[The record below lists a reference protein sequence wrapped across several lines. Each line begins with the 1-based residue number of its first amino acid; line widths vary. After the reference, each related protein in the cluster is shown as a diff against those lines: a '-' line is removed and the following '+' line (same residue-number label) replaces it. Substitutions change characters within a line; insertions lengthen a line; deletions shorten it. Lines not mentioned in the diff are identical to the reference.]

1 MSKFLIFTTTKTTA
15 SGAGSESLQQVIG
28 IDGIATIKP
37 KSPANNGIDIIY
49 SNSVTVSVFF
59 TDALKAGDATALNFF
74 SKQIINLAASSLNT
88 FTFPSTF
95 PPNVLSTT
103 GKRIGIG
110 GIS

>member
-15 SGAGSESLQQVIG
+15 SGAGSQTLQQVIG
-28 IDGIATIKP
+28 IDGIATVR
-37 KSPANNGIDIIY
+37 ANAGNNGVEVIY
-49 SNSVTVSVFF
+49 SNSLTVSVNF
-59 TDALKAGDATALNFF
+59 TDALNAGDASALNFF

-88 FTFPSTF
+88 FNFPSTF

-110 GIS
+110 SIS